1 MMIVGPIAFLV
12 WVLLFPCVKSLG
24 NATELEQCL
33 SNVTNVTSLLNDL
46 SAAYSAC
53 GCGVD
58 PCAFA
63 VSTGFDLG
71 LHVGAVFIILVAS
84 SFGLFVPLASKC
96 CRKILIPPFVI
107 ILGKCAGTGV
117 ITAVALIHMLLPGN
131 ASLTN
136 SCAPVAFNSDY
147 IAYAFLFAMV
157 AALLMQFVDFMLSQ
171 YFLHRQEALS
181 SAVSASTGS
190 FVDDLRDVR
199 HSHSHGSLLEL
210 HGQEWSAK
218 KLTEAYMIEFAVTI
232 HSVFIGIA
240 VGIADDASLVALL
253 IGLSFHQFFEGIA
266 VGSRLVDAD
275 LSRCSDFVFGAVFA
289 LAAPVGIAIGLGLH
303 STLNVNSVEFLLVQG
318 IFDSVCAGILLY
330 TGFSLLIID
339 FPRDAAQVCKGKYR
353 WLMQLGMFA
362 ALWIGAGVLAFIGR
376 YL

>member
-1 MMIVGPIAFLV
+1 MVVGRIVFLV
-12 WVLLFPCVKSLG
+12 WFLLFPCVKSQG

-33 SNVTNVTSLLNDL
+33 GNVTNVTSLLNDL

-71 LHVGAVFIILVAS
+71 LHVAAVFIILIAS

-96 CRKILIPPFVI
+96 CHKILIPPFVI
-107 ILGKCAGTGV
+107 LLGKCAGTGV
-117 ITAVALIHMLLPGN
+117 IIAVALIHMLLPGN

-136 SCAPVAFNSDY
+136 SCAPVAFNTDY

-157 AALLMQFVDFMLSQ
+157 AAFAMHFVDSILAQF
-171 YFLHRQEALS
+171 FARRQEALA
-181 SAVSASTGS
+181 SAISPLEDSK
-190 FVDDLRDVR
+190 DLG

-210 HGQEWSAK
+210 HGQEWSAQ
-218 KLTEAYMIEFAVTI
+218 KLAEAYMIEFAVTV
-232 HSVFIGIA
+232 HSIFIGIA
-240 VGIADDASLVALL
+240 VGSAEDGSLVALL
-253 IGLSFHQFFEGIA
+253 IGLTFHQFFEGIA
-266 VGSRLVDAD
+266 VGSRLVDAK
-275 LSRCSDFVFGAVFA
+275 LSHCSDFLFGAVFG
-289 LAAPVGIAIGLGLH
+289 LAAPVGIAIGVGIY

-318 IFDSVCAGILLY
+318 IFDSICAGILLY
-330 TGFSLLIID
+330 TGLSLLVVD
-339 FPRDAAQVCKGKYR
+339 FPRDVAQFCKGKYR
-353 WLMQLGMFA
+353 WLMHLGMFL
-362 ALWIGAGVLAFIGR
+362 ALWVGAGVLAFIGR